1 MGQLKNSKLLKNIAI
16 VLKQLR
22 DNVDLTQDEV
32 YDETKI
38 HVGRIETAKAN
49 LTVSTL
55 AALCEYYKIS
65 LSEFYKRVEEL
76 ESHYSISRKTSTK

>member
-1 MGQLKNSKLLKNIAI
+1 MGQLKNTRLLKNIAI